1 MNYGDGRETPAA
13 AMGELFKLAQQE
25 LDERGIT
32 FAPFASLRKAL
43 NGRKTAE
50 SSRETEMQPIYNTE
64 LSQET
69 GC

>member
-1 MNYGDGRETPAA
+1 MNYGDGRETPVE

-32 FAPFASLRKAL
+32 FAPLAGLRKAL
-43 NGRKTAE
+43 NGRKAAE
-50 SSRETEMQPIYNTE
+50 SRETEMQPVYNTE